1 MSIFYVV
8 LSTCCVILPIC
19 FGLVYLFQG
28 CQLSQVIRETS
39 DFEVFLPVS
48 SLESEI
54 SQIIAKVFHFL

>member
-8 LSTCCVILPIC
+8 LSTCCVILAIC

-48 SLESEI
+48 RLESEI
-54 SQIIAKVFHFL
+54 SWIIAN